1 MDYYLPVSSYDNKI
15 IFSGSKVGNELW
27 VSLLEKAFAKT
38 HGSYET
44 VEGGLGLE
52 VFVAL
57 TGAPS
62 KMYDLNMIE
71 D

>member
-1 MDYYLPVSSYDNKI
+1 M
-15 IFSGSKVGNELW
+15 
-27 VSLLEKAFAKT
+27 SLLEKAFAKT
-38 HGSYET
+38 HGNYET

-62 KMYDLNMIE
+62 KMHDLLLVE
-71 D
+71 DRKEFL